1 MAYNTGMAHISL
13 VLPFALPVP
22 EFAPD
27 LIRALQAPA
36 LAALS
41 SRTAECRFHPLDP
54 KARALPHELWITQ
67 ALGLARGLQPA
78 VAAAAMR
85 GFGLDPEDGTWF
97 VVNPTHIQI
106 ARTHLMMG
114 DPRQLD
120 LREDEGRALFDS
132 ALISFTEAGYTLRY
146 GSADTWFMRADAWNE
161 LQTASPDAAVGMN
174 LTDWMPTGAQARAFR
189 KLQNEVQV
197 GWYTDPVNAA
207 REARGQAPINSI
219 WPWGGASI
227 ATEEASRLI
236 AGARGKSLAKPALL
250 TPLLTHEVPGWLDAL
265 AARRAETPAA
275 LAAAVDAVQADQLLL
290 VAGNAAAPA
299 IAADWDGWLRAMQGL
314 DAELFAPL
322 LEALGKGR
330 AKSLRLVLSHRDGH
344 LELVTTPMAQ
354 RKFWRR
360 PSLEALI

>member
-1 MAYNTGMAHISL
+1 MAYNIGMAHISL

-41 SRTAECRFHPLDP
+41 SRTAESRFHPLDP
-54 KARALPHELWITQ
+54 KARALPHELWIAQ
-67 ALGLARGLQPA
+67 ALGLARGAEPA
-78 VAAAAMR
+78 VAISAMR

-97 VVNPTHIQI
+97 VVNPAHIQI

-132 ALISFTEAGYTLRY
+132 ALINFTEAGYALRY
-146 GSADTWFMRADAWNE
+146 GSADTWFMRADGWDD
-161 LQTASPDAAVGMN
+161 LHTASPDAAVGMN

-197 GWYTDPVNAA
+197 TWYTDPVNLA

-227 ATEEASRLI
+227 ATEEAGRLI
-236 AGARGKSLAKPALL
+236 AGARGKALNKPALL
-250 TPLLTHEVPGWLDAL
+250 THAVPGWLDAL
-265 AARRAETPAA
+265 ATVRADTPAA
-275 LAAAVDAVQADQLLL
+275 LLAAIDTAQAEQLLL
-290 VAGNAAAPA
+290 VAGNAASPA
-299 IAADWDGWLRAMQGL
+299 IAADWDGWLRAMQALEAG
-314 DAELFAPL
+314 LFAPL
-322 LEALGKGR
+322 LEALHKGR
-330 AKSLRLVLSHRDGH
+330 VKSLRLVLSHRDGH
-344 LELVTTPMAQ
+344 MEFVTTSMAQ

-360 PSLEALI
+360 LSLEALI

>member
-1 MAYNTGMAHISL
+1 MAYNMRMAHISL

-41 SRTAECRFHPLDP
+41 SRTSERRYHPLDP
-54 KARALPHELWITQ
+54 KARVLPHELWIAR
-67 ALGLARGLQPA
+67 ALGLMRGVEPA
-78 VAAAAMR
+78 VAASAMR
-85 GFGLDPEDGTWF
+85 GLGLDPQDGTWF

-132 ALISFTEAGYTLRY
+132 ALINFTEAGYDLRY
-146 GSADTWFMRADAWNE
+146 GSADTWFMRADAWDD
-161 LQTASPDAAVGMN
+161 LHTASLDAAVGMN

-189 KLQNEVQV
+189 KLQNDVQV
-197 GWYTDPVNAA
+197 SWFTDPVNAA

-219 WPWGGASI
+219 WPWGGASS
-227 ATEEASRLI
+227 ATEEATRLV
-236 AGARGKSLAKPALL
+236 ASAQGKSMDRPAV
-250 TPLLTHEVPGWLDAL
+250 LTHAVPGWLDAL
-265 AARRAETPAA
+265 AGTRVATPSALLAGIDAA
-275 LAAAVDAVQADQLLL
+275 QAGQLLL

-299 IAADWDGWLRAMQGL
+299 IAADWDGWLRAIQYL
-314 DAELFAPL
+314 EAELFAPL
-322 LEALGKGR
+322 LAALAKGR
-330 AKSLRLVLSHRDGH
+330 VQSLRLVLSHRDGH
-344 LELVTTPMAQ
+344 LELLTTPMAQ

>member
-1 MAYNTGMAHISL
+1 MAHISL

-41 SRTAECRFHPLDP
+41 SRTAASRFYPLDP
-54 KARALPHELWITQ
+54 TARALPHELWIAQ
-67 ALGLARGLQPA
+67 ALGLARGQEPA
-78 VAAAAMR
+78 VAASAMR

-97 VVNPTHIQI
+97 VVNPAHIQI
-106 ARTHLMMG
+106 ASTHLMMG

-132 ALISFTEAGYTLRY
+132 ALVNFTEAGYALRY
-146 GSADTWFMRADAWNE
+146 GSADTWFMRADAWDD
-161 LQTASPDAAVGMN
+161 LHTSSLDAAVGMS

-197 GWYTDPVNAA
+197 SWFTDPVNAA
-207 REARGQAPINSI
+207 REARGQAPINAI
-219 WPWGGASI
+219 WPWGGASM
-227 ATEEASRLI
+227 ATEEAGRLI
-236 AGARGKSLAKPALL
+236 AGARGTSLARAAV
-250 TPLLTHEVPGWLDAL
+250 LTHAVPGWLDAL
-265 AARRAETPAA
+265 AGTRADSPAA
-275 LAAAVDAVQADQLLL
+275 LASAIESAQADQLLV
-290 VAGNAAAPA
+290 VAGNAATPA
-299 IAADWDGWLRAMQGL
+299 IGADWDGWLRAMQHL
-314 DAELFAPL
+314 DSGLFAPL
-322 LEALGKGR
+322 LEAVGKGR
-330 AKSLRLVLSHRDGH
+330 VKSLRLVLSHRDGH

-360 PSLEALI
+360 PSLETLT